1 MRINIALVQARVALR
16 YIAQP
21 QLWPAQAGLAGQRRP
36 VVAVSKLIAIV
47 VAALLSRN
55 WEVIQLKFVK
65 LNMHFAYLEVP
76 VNLYVRQF
84 PLVHKTREVALQL
97 DIVAGALLYQFRV
110 L

>member
-1 MRINIALVQARVALR
+1 MRINTALVQPRVALR

-36 VVAVSKLIAIV
+36 VVAISKLIAIV
-47 VAALLSRN
+47 VAALLELRSDN
-55 WEVIQLKFVK
+55 AHILKH
-65 LNMHFAYLEVP
+65 LNIHFAYLEVP
-76 VNLYVRQF
+76 VNLDVRQF